1 MSTPESST
9 PPESFFPDADGR
21 DMVEGFARVVAISGG
36 KAWAEPEQAP
46 SCGGCHSAGLCSI
59 GKQVGDPS
67 ARQMAKRF
75 ALPGDLG
82 LAVGERVV
90 VGVRENT
97 LTTGALTAYGLP
109 LVTLLIGGIAGQEIG
124 RADSMAA
131 LGAVGGL
138 AVGLLGARIISG
150 ILSARGVLTPRF
162 LRRAFE
168 APPDASCHTEHG

>member
-1 MSTPESST
+1 MSTPESSA
-9 PPESFFPDADGR
+9 PPESFFPGADDR

-36 KAWAEPEQAP
+36 KAWAEPEPAQ

-59 GKQVGDPS
+59 GKQMGNPS

-90 VGVRENT
+90 VGVREDT
-97 LTTGALTAYGLP
+97 LTKGALTAYGLP
-109 LVTLLIGGIAGQEIG
+109 LAVLLAGGILGQEIG
-124 RADSMAA
+124 RSDAMAA
-131 LGAVGGL
+131 LGAAGGL
-138 AVGLLGARIISG
+138 LVGLLGARIVAG

-168 APPDASCHTEHG
+168 APPDAACHTEQG

>member
-1 MSTPESST
+1 MSEPQSSL
-9 PPESFFPDADGR
+9 PPDSYFPDVDDR
-21 DMVEGFARVVAISGG
+21 DMIEGFARVVAISGG

-59 GKQVGDPS
+59 GKQMGDPT
-67 ARQMAKRF
+67 ARQLAKRF

-90 VGVRENT
+90 VGVRDDT
-97 LTTGALTAYGLP
+97 LTKGALTAYGLP
-109 LVTLLIGGIAGQEIG
+109 LVTLLVGGILGQEMG
-124 RADSMAA
+124 RSDAMAA

-138 AVGLLGARIISG
+138 VVGLLGARFIAG

-168 APPDASCHTEHG
+168 AGPEDQCHTELG